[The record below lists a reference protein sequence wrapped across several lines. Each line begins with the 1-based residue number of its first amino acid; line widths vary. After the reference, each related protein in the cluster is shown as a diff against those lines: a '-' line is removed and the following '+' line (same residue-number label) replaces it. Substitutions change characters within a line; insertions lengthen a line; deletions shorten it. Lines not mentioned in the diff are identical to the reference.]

1 MLKLADAASGTA
13 SPNTNNYYTV
23 DTVKSGLA
31 DVITRTYKE
40 NRDVLDTY
48 ILDPSTKVYDY
59 VTGDN
64 ATNVNAF
71 DKLIRD
77 PKGREDLVAALIEFA
92 MNAKNFN
99 IDDPNS
105 AAARGAVLNIAK
117 RLDYADP
124 DPEYDTKLTTT
135 LNQDIPA
142 QPYNSDR
149 IRSYDDL
156 MNFQKSYKKQLKSY
170 FKPGSNYANAVSWS
184 TNNYLNK
191 RLEGMSAWQKIWI
204 GIQKFLAGLGFE
216 LPKDW
221 SYSKLLSDVSNYGK
235 NLVTRDLTDSSYGST
250 IDAYNKQMQSS
261 KGKPV
266 QVRDEISKQIDKYF
280 AMARDNYLGE
290 KPNNLA
296 TNTISNNK
304 LPSTSTNVPS
314 QSTNGSAQTPSV
326 ASDTGSPST
335 NTQTSK
341 AS

>member
-1 MLKLADAASGTA
+1 MLKLADAASGTT

-31 DVITRTYKE
+31 DVIARTYKS
-40 NRDVLDTY
+40 NRDILDTV
-48 ILDPSTKVYDY
+48 ILDPSTALYDY

-64 ATNVNAF
+64 ATTVNAF

-77 PKGREDLVAALIEFA
+77 PKGREDLVAALTEFA

-99 IDDPNS
+99 IDDPRS
-105 AAARGAVLNIAK
+105 AVARCAVLNIAK
-117 RLDYADP
+117 RLDYSDP

-142 QPYNSDR
+142 QADDKNR
-149 IRSYDDL
+149 IKSYDDL
-156 MNFQKSYKKQLKSY
+156 MNFQQSYKKQLKSY
-170 FKPGSNYANAVSWS
+170 FKPGSNYANAVAWS

-221 SYSKLLSDVSNYGK
+221 SYSKLISDVSNYGK
-235 NLVTRDLTDSSYGST
+235 NLVTRDLTDSSYEST
-250 IDAYNKQMQSS
+250 RAAYNKQMESS
-261 KGKPV
+261 KGKPP

-280 AMARDNYLGE
+280 DMANANYFE
-290 KPNNLA
+290 KKPNNLA

-304 LPSTSTNVPS
+304 LPSTSTNVPP

-326 ASDTGSPST
+326 ASHTGSPST

>member
-1 MLKLADAASGTA
+1 MLKLADTASGTA
-13 SPNTNNYYTV
+13 LPNTNNYYTV

-31 DVITRTYKE
+31 DVITRVYKE
-40 NRDVLDTY
+40 NRDILDTV

-77 PKGREDLVAALIEFA
+77 PKGREDLVAALNEFA

-99 IDDPNS
+99 IDDPKS
-105 AAARGAVLNIAK
+105 AVARGAVLNIAK
-117 RLDYADP
+117 RLDYTDT

-142 QPYNSDR
+142 QPYNNDR

-156 MNFQKSYKKQLKSY
+156 VNFQQAYKNQLKSY
-170 FKPGSNYANAVSWS
+170 FTPKSNYAKAVAWS

-204 GIQKFLAGLGFE
+204 GIQKFLSGLGFE

-235 NLVTRDLTDSSYGST
+235 NLVTRDLTDSSYAST
-250 IDAYNKQMQSS
+250 IDFWTKQMQSS

-266 QVRDEISKQIDKYF
+266 QVRKDISDTI
-280 AMARDNYLGE
+280 DNYFGMANDNFFVK
-290 KPNNLA
+290 KPNLA
-296 TNTISNNK
+296 TNTISNHK

-326 ASDTGSPST
+326 ASHTGSPAT
-335 NTQTSK
+335 NTQTSEV
-341 AS
+341 S